1 MPNRPTFLAG
11 FESADFTCDDV
22 ESRTQADVPMRP
34 EPRLGALGQSALFR
48 EVDRQFGKSRALGA
62 SGFDLDKSEHRA
74 TADNEV

>member
-1 MPNRPTFLAG
+1 M
-11 FESADFTCDDV
+11 
-22 ESRTQADVPMRP
+22 PMRP